1 MFRPLLLGG
10 PPPRT
15 PPRRAAVA
23 IMCDSYEPAM
33 SNVSA
38 PVFLEELDRSGGN
51 APMALLQA
59 WWRRTFPADGHLSE
73 EELVRGSLE
82 REAPSDVDAQ
92 VFLEELG
99 SPVMEGHPNQADGS
113 VAAALLRSWWR
124 ARVPDPE
131 GWWAQSVLDSGE
143 PFWWRESET
152 ADGGMEVRLSDPRA
166 AGSEANG
173 EAAGGGEGGGEGGE
187 EGGGGTWS
195 SGKLESGAPF
205 WWRECDEE
213 PDGIDVRLYDP
224 TCDPTTGTA
233 GGAAGEAEGGA

>member
-23 IMCDSYEPAM
+23 IMCDSQEPAM

-82 REAPSDVDAQ
+82 REPPSDVDAQ

-99 SPVMEGHPNQADGS
+99 RD
-113 VAAALLRSWWR
+113 
-124 ARVPDPE
+124 ARLQLVQP
-131 GWWAQSVLDSGE
+131 
-143 PFWWRESET
+143 
-152 ADGGMEVRLSDPRA
+152 
-166 AGSEANG
+166 
-173 EAAGGGEGGGEGGE
+173 
-187 EGGGGTWS
+187 
-195 SGKLESGAPF
+195 
-205 WWRECDEE
+205 
-213 PDGIDVRLYDP
+213 
-224 TCDPTTGTA
+224 
-233 GGAAGEAEGGA
+233 